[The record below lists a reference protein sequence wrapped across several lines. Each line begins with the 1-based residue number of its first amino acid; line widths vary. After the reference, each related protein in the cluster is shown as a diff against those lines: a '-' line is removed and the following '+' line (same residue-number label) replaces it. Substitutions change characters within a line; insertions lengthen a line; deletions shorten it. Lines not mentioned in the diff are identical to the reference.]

1 VVSLWRVG
9 DRSAGEFMQE
19 FYAELA
25 AGRPP
30 ADALLVVRRRW
41 IGEATPHG
49 SPAAWA
55 AFVLV
60 GGG

>member
-19 FYAELA
+19 FYGELA

-30 ADALLVVRRRW
+30 AEALLAVRRRW
-41 IGEATPHG
+41 IGEAAPHG

-60 GGG
+60 GGD